1 MFRMQMKRGL
11 SVFLATVVATSSVAT
26 TARAQGEMGHIK
38 GVVTDEQGQP
48 LEGAVMKLHNLGK
61 GGNFSVKTDKKG
73 LYFKRSLPSGEYE
86 FTLEKDGYKP
96 VSDHFKVGAGG
107 DHKFDFKLAKGA
119 PEGAKE
125 FAQGFDAF
133 NRGDNAAA
141 AAFFEAA
148 LVKAPEMPEIHVN
161 LAIAYL
167 RLDRKA
173 DAVNQLQE
181 AVKLAPDQPRI
192 LFQLGGAY
200 VEMKDFDK
208 AREAFEQGLAKQPD
222 LAKDQLALEATITL
236 GAVYFAKGDIAKS
249 IASFERALAAK
260 PGAPVPMLGLGKAHL
275 SNGDTEKALQEF
287 QKVIAAAPGTS
298 EAKQAEAFVAGLKK
312 PGSPEAGNEERSSA

>member
-1 MFRMQMKRGL
+1 MFHMQMKRGL
-11 SVFLATVVATSSVAT
+11 SVFLATVVATFGIAT

-38 GVVTDEQGQP
+38 GTVTDEQGQP
-48 LEGAVMKLHNLGK
+48 IEGAVMKLHNKGK
-61 GGNFSVKTDKKG
+61 GGDFSTKTDKKG
-73 LYFKRSLPSGEYE
+73 LYYKRSLPSGDYE

-96 VSDHFKVGAGG
+96 VSDHFKVAAGG
-107 DHKFDFKLAKGA
+107 DHKYDFKLAKGA

-133 NRGDNAAA
+133 ARGDNAGA

-148 LVKAPEMPEIHVN
+148 LAKAPEMPEIHVN
-161 LAIAYL
+161 LALAYL
-167 RLDRKA
+167 RLDRKPE
-173 DAVNQLQE
+173 AVAQLQE

-192 LFQLGGAY
+192 LFQLGAAY

-208 AREAFEQGLAKQPD
+208 ARTAFEQGLAKQPD
-222 LAKDQLALEATITL
+222 LTKDALALEATITL
-236 GAVYFAKGDIAKS
+236 GAVYFAKGEIDKS
-249 IASFERALAAK
+249 VEAFERALAAR
-260 PGAPVPMLGLGKAHL
+260 PGAPVPMLGLGKAYL
-275 SNGDTEKALQEF
+275 SKGDTEKALQEF

-298 EAKQAEAFVAGLKK
+298 EARQAEAFIAGLKK

>member
-11 SVFLATVVATSSVAT
+11 SSFLATVVAVGIAAT
-26 TARAQGEMGHIK
+26 ASAQGEMGHIK
-38 GVVTDEQGQP
+38 GSVTDEQGQP
-48 LEGAVMKLHNLGK
+48 LEGAVMKLHNTGK
-61 GGNFSVKTDKKG
+61 GGNFSLKTDKKG
-73 LYFKRSLPSGEYE
+73 LYFKRSLPSGTYE
-86 FTLEKDGYKP
+86 FTLEKDGYKS
-96 VSDHFKVGAGG
+96 VNDTFKVAAGG

-133 NRGDNAAA
+133 NRGDNAGAA
-141 AAFFEAA
+141 AVFEAA

-173 DAVNQLQE
+173 DAVKQLEE

-192 LFQLGGAY
+192 MFQLGGAY

-208 AREAFEQGLAKQPD
+208 ARTAFEQGLAKQPD
-222 LAKDQLALEATITL
+222 LTKDAMALEATVTL
-236 GAVYFAKGDIAKS
+236 GAVYFAKGDLDKS
-249 IASFERALAAK
+249 IASFERALVAK
-260 PGAPVPMLGLGKAHL
+260 PGAPVPMLGLGKAYL
-275 SNGDTEKALQEF
+275 SKGDTEKALQEF
-287 QKVIAAAPGTS
+287 QKVIAAAPGSS